1 MSNTIIKIEE
11 LSKKIDNK
19 YLLKDVNLEIKS
31 GEFVVLLGPNGAGKS
46 TLIKC
51 LTGLYKIDEGKIT
64 VGGLEWNRKN
74 DQKIK
79 SMISYIPDKANFDYN
94 LTIEQNLVHHA
105 AFYGISASEA
115 RKKSDELLEFFNILE
130 RKDDYINKLSYG
142 MQKKALIIRG
152 LLSSPNILIFDEPT
166 LGLDPKAKQDLMLEI
181 QKLNSTGI
189 TVLLSTQSLQ
199 VANQSDR
206 VVFIEE
212 GYVKDMKNAKQTL
225 DLSKEKLGVSTA
237 AMDEHSIGI
246 VNETLSKN
254 ESVYN
259 FTVTPNSIEVQLES
273 SNQNILKCLSDLLET
288 GINIYTI
295 EFRNASYMSLFEE
308 N

>member
-1 MSNTIIKIEE
+1 MSRTVIKIEE

-31 GEFVVLLGPNGAGKS
+31 GEFVVLLGPNGAGKT

-51 LTGLYKIDEGKIT
+51 LTGLYKIEEGKIT
-64 VGGLEWNRKN
+64 VNDLEWNRKN

-94 LTIEQNLVHHA
+94 LTIEQNLIHHA
-105 AFYGISASEA
+105 SFYGISANDA
-115 RKKSDELLEFFNILE
+115 RKKSYELLEFFNIKDK
-130 RKDDYINKLSYG
+130 KDDYINKLSFG

-152 LLSSPNILIFDEPT
+152 LLSSPDILIFDEPT

-189 TVLLSTQSLQ
+189 TILLSTQSLQ

-212 GYVKDMKNAKQTL
+212 GYVRDMKNIKQSL
-225 DLSKEKLGVSTA
+225 DLSKEKLNVNTVA
-237 AMDEHSIGI
+237 LDERFTEII
-246 VNETLSKN
+246 NDRLSKN
-254 ESVYN
+254 KFVYN
-259 FTVTPNSIEVQLES
+259 LSVTQNNIEIELES
-273 SNQNILKCLSDLLET
+273 STENILKCLADLLEI
-288 GINIYTI
+288 GITIYTI
-295 EFRNASYMSLFEE
+295 EFCNASYMSLFEK